1 MAICV
6 TTRRV
11 LRGAS
16 HRVQRGHHVAG
27 CRWDDTTGVS
37 RKRERTESERRGVRV
52 KVRVK
57 ALTLSFDLCKSEKKR
72 PKTNGYLGSSSSTP
86 S

>member
-1 MAICV
+1 
-6 TTRRV
+6 
-11 LRGAS
+11 
-16 HRVQRGHHVAG
+16 
-27 CRWDDTTGVS
+27 
-37 RKRERTESERRGVRV
+37 
-52 KVRVK
+52 VK